1 MEKKKKNQNNKKF
14 DIVNNKTDRK
24 LNKKKLNLGE
34 LNSDKLNIN
43 NQNQNN
49 INKNYND
56 AKSTLLNLNV
66 IEQNNI
72 HKISEEIKAN
82 QINLVESNKEKI
94 YKKEDESKQGQMIS
108 KDENKDNIN
117 KIEKEIINEENII
130 NIEKRKEKNK
140 GTKEEK
146 KKEDKKENIQETK
159 EEKNKEKNEEKNC
172 EACEG
177 NFKEKN
183 KETSEKINKQEN
195 NETNEEK
202 KDLTKNIKVQNELD
216 SNYKEQTK
224 KELSKD
230 EINEKE
236 ESIIPQTDIPSDEIL
251 VKSRKNLLEKTS
263 FSINILSK
271 KKIINEI
278 EKSIDFSIIE
288 IDYGNDL
295 SYFSNIKPK
304 GLKNLGGCCYMNS
317 TLQCLY
323 HIKEFTNYIFKNRKT
338 IQKNNGLIST
348 GLLDTF
354 EGLSKQDSFH
364 YYSPQKFLDNLII
377 IDDSFKGSNGNDS
390 GDLLSTILT
399 ACQEELGQ
407 DSDPQDMSLDQ
418 KQENLIF
425 SDLFHKNN
433 EVSSIIYEVFSY
445 YIRIKN
451 ICFECGAIYY
461 SINIDYMIIFNLEQV
476 FRMNSND
483 LTTSSFNRVVSIENC
498 LSTFSF
504 DKSSFCL
511 KGMLCKYCNK
521 VSNKFSVKSFA
532 TLPKYLIM
540 VMYRGKDEKFEC
552 KVNFEEHLDLKESYY
567 NVKGVPIEKSTK
579 YSLFC
584 GTILYGSKGY
594 GHTVAFCKHFDNNY
608 YIFND
613 TNTRKT
619 DFNEIQK
626 QKIYLLIYK
635 KNDK

>member
-1 MEKKKKNQNNKKF
+1 M
-14 DIVNNKTDRK
+14 
-24 LNKKKLNLGE
+24 
-34 LNSDKLNIN
+34 SIN
-43 NQNQNN
+43 NQNNLNKNDNGIKSTKNNLNDVDQNN
-49 INKNYND
+49 SHKN
-56 AKSTLLNLNV
+56 V
-66 IEQNNI
+66 
-72 HKISEEIKAN
+72 EEIKTN
-82 QINLVESNKEKI
+82 QINLTEANKEKSN
-94 YKKEDESKQGQMIS
+94 KKEEEMKSNQINL

-117 KIEKEIINEENII
+117 KIEKEIMDIIEKNDEANNETNEEN
-130 NIEKRKEKNK
+130 NNNETN
-140 GTKEEK
+140 EEK
-146 KKEDKKENIQETK
+146 I
-159 EEKNKEKNEEKNC
+159 KEKNEEKN
-172 EACEG
+172 E
-177 NFKEKN
+177 EK
-183 KETSEKINKQEN
+183 N

-202 KDLTKNIKVQNELD
+202 IKEKNEEKIEEINELAKNAKAQTELN
-216 SNYKEQTK
+216 SIEKEQVK
-224 KELSKD
+224 EELSK
-230 EINEKE
+230 EIINKKD
-236 ESIIPQTDIPSDEIL
+236 ESIIPQTDKPLSEI
-251 VKSRKNLLEKTS
+251 SEKPEKKLFKETS

-271 KKIINEI
+271 KKIINEM
-278 EKSIDFSIIE
+278 EQSISFSIIE
-288 IDYGNDL
+288 IDYGEDL
-295 SYFSNIKPK
+295 SYFSEIKPK
-304 GLKNLGGCCYMNS
+304 GLENLGGCCYMNS

-354 EGLSKQDSFH
+354 EGLSKQDSNKN
-364 YYSPQKFLDNLII
+364 YYSPKKFLNNLIET
-377 IDDSFKGSNGNDS
+377 DDSFKGSKGNDS

-425 SDLFHKNN
+425 SDLFHKNIQ
-433 EVSSIIYEVFSY
+433 VPSIIYELFSF

-483 LTTSSFNRVVSIENC
+483 LTTSSYNRVVSIENC

-504 DKSSFCL
+504 NKSSFCL
-511 KGMLCKYCNK
+511 KGILCKYCNK

-552 KVNFEEHLDLKESYY
+552 KIDFKEYLDLKESYY

-594 GHTVAFCKHFDNNY
+594 GHTVAFCKHFDNKY

-613 TNTRKT
+613 TYTRET
-619 DFNEIQK
+619 DFIEIQN

-635 KNDK
+635 KNEK

>member
-1 MEKKKKNQNNKKF
+1 M
-14 DIVNNKTDRK
+14 
-24 LNKKKLNLGE
+24 
-34 LNSDKLNIN
+34 SIN
-43 NQNQNN
+43 NQNNLNKNDNGIKSTKNNLNDVDQNN
-49 INKNYND
+49 SHKN
-56 AKSTLLNLNV
+56 V
-66 IEQNNI
+66 
-72 HKISEEIKAN
+72 EEIKTN
-82 QINLVESNKEKI
+82 QINLTEANKEKSN
-94 YKKEDESKQGQMIS
+94 KKEEEMKSNQINL

-117 KIEKEIINEENII
+117 KIEKEIMDIIEKNDEANNETNEEN
-130 NIEKRKEKNK
+130 NNNETN
-140 GTKEEK
+140 EEK
-146 KKEDKKENIQETK
+146 I
-159 EEKNKEKNEEKNC
+159 KEKNEEKN
-172 EACEG
+172 E
-177 NFKEKN
+177 EK
-183 KETSEKINKQEN
+183 N

-202 KDLTKNIKVQNELD
+202 IKEKNEEKIEEINELAKNAKAQTELN
-216 SNYKEQTK
+216 SIEKEQVK
-224 KELSKD
+224 EELSK
-230 EINEKE
+230 EIINKKD
-236 ESIIPQTDIPSDEIL
+236 ESIIPQTDKPLSEI
-251 VKSRKNLLEKTS
+251 SEKPEKKLFKETS

-271 KKIINEI
+271 KKIINEM
-278 EKSIDFSIIE
+278 EQSISFSIIE
-288 IDYGNDL
+288 IDYGEDL
-295 SYFSNIKPK
+295 SYFSEIKPK
-304 GLKNLGGCCYMNS
+304 GLENLGGCCYMNS

-354 EGLSKQDSFH
+354 EGLSKQDSNKN
-364 YYSPQKFLDNLII
+364 YYSPKKFLNNLIET
-377 IDDSFKGSNGNDS
+377 DDSFKGSKGNDS

-425 SDLFHKNN
+425 SDLFHKNIQ
-433 EVSSIIYEVFSY
+433 VPSIIYELFSF

-461 SINIDYMIIFNLEQV
+461 SINLDYIIIFNLEQV
-476 FRMNSND
+476 FRMNSKD
-483 LTTSSFNRVVSIENC
+483 LTTSSYNRVVSIENC

-504 DKSSFCL
+504 NKSSFCL
-511 KGMLCKYCNK
+511 KGILCKYCNK

-532 TLPKYLIM
+532 TLPKYLMM

-552 KVNFEEHLDLKESYY
+552 KIDFKEYLDLKESYY

-594 GHTVAFCKHFDNNY
+594 GHTVAFCKHFDNKY

-613 TNTRKT
+613 TYTRET
-619 DFNEIQK
+619 DFIEIQN

-635 KNDK
+635 KNEK

>member
-1 MEKKKKNQNNKKF
+1 MDTDKENHNNKKL
-14 DIVNNKTDRK
+14 DIANEKV
-24 LNKKKLNLGE
+24 KKKFNRIKIKIGE
-34 LNSDKLNIN
+34 LNSDKPDIN
-43 NQNQNN
+43 NQNN
-49 INKNYND
+49 INKNNND
-56 AKSTLLNLNV
+56 AKSTQINSND
-66 IEQNNI
+66 IDKNDI
-72 HKISEEIKAN
+72 HKINEEIKTN
-82 QINLVESNKEKI
+82 QINLIQINEERK
-94 YKKEDESKQGQMIS
+94 YKKEDESKSGQIIL
-108 KDENKDNIN
+108 KDKNKDNIN
-117 KIEKEIINEENII
+117 KFEKEIINEKNIVI
-130 NIEKRKEKNK
+130 IEKNK
-140 GTKEEK
+140 ESKEEK
-146 KKEDKKENIQETK
+146 NNEANKENIQEIK
-159 EEKNKEKNEEKNC
+159 EEKNKEKNVEDYK
-172 EACEG
+172 G

-183 KETSEKINKQEN
+183 NEKSNGINKQEN
-195 NETNEEK
+195 NKTNEGK
-202 KDLTKNIKVQNELD
+202 NDLIKNIKVQNELD
-216 SNYKEQTK
+216 SNDQEQIK
-224 KELSKD
+224 KEITND

-236 ESIIPQTDIPSDEIL
+236 ESIIPETNIPLNE
-251 VKSRKNLLEKTS
+251 VPEKSEKNLFEKTS

-278 EKSIDFSIIE
+278 EKNINFSIIE

-295 SYFSNIKPK
+295 SYFSKIKPK
-304 GLKNLGGCCYMNS
+304 GLENLGGCCYMNS

-354 EGLSKQDSFH
+354 EGLSKQDLYH
-364 YYSPQKFLDNLII
+364 YYSPQKFLNNLIE
-377 IDDSFKGSNGNDS
+377 IDDSFKGSKGNDS

-425 SDLFHKNN
+425 SDLFHKNI
-433 EVSSIIYEVFSY
+433 EVSSIIYELFSY

-483 LTTSSFNRVVSIENC
+483 LTTSSYNRVVSIENC

-511 KGMLCKYCNK
+511 KGILCKYCNK

-552 KVNFEEHLDLKESYY
+552 KVDFKEYLDLKESYY

-594 GHTVAFCKHFDNNY
+594 GHTIAFCKHFDNKY

-613 TNTRKT
+613 TTTRKT

>member
-1 MEKKKKNQNNKKF
+1 MDTDKENHNNKKL
-14 DIVNNKTDRK
+14 DIANEKV
-24 LNKKKLNLGE
+24 KKKFNRIKIKIGE
-34 LNSDKLNIN
+34 LNSDKLVIN
-43 NQNQNN
+43 NQNN
-49 INKNYND
+49 INKNNND
-56 AKSTLLNLNV
+56 AKSTQINSND
-66 IEQNNI
+66 IDKNDI
-72 HKISEEIKAN
+72 HKINEEIKTN
-82 QINLVESNKEKI
+82 QINLIQINEERK
-94 YKKEDESKQGQMIS
+94 YKKEDESKSGQIIL
-108 KDENKDNIN
+108 KDKNKDNIN
-117 KIEKEIINEENII
+117 KFEKEIINEKNIVI
-130 NIEKRKEKNK
+130 IEKNK
-140 GTKEEK
+140 ESKEEK
-146 KKEDKKENIQETK
+146 NNEANKENIQEIK
-159 EEKNKEKNEEKNC
+159 EEKNKEKNVEDYK
-172 EACEG
+172 G

-183 KETSEKINKQEN
+183 NEKSNGINKQEN
-195 NETNEEK
+195 NKTNEGK
-202 KDLTKNIKVQNELD
+202 NDLIKNIKVQNELD
-216 SNYKEQTK
+216 SNDQEQIK
-224 KELSKD
+224 KEITND

-236 ESIIPQTDIPSDEIL
+236 ESIIPETNIPLNE
-251 VKSRKNLLEKTS
+251 VPEKSEKNLFEKTS

-278 EKSIDFSIIE
+278 EKNINFSIIE

-295 SYFSNIKPK
+295 SYFSKIKPK
-304 GLKNLGGCCYMNS
+304 GLENLGGCCYMNS

-354 EGLSKQDSFH
+354 EGLSKQDLYH
-364 YYSPQKFLDNLII
+364 YYSPQKFLNNLIE
-377 IDDSFKGSNGNDS
+377 IDDSFKGSKGNDS

-425 SDLFHKNN
+425 SDLFHKNI
-433 EVSSIIYEVFSY
+433 EVSSIIYELFSY

-483 LTTSSFNRVVSIENC
+483 LTTSSYNRVVSIENC

-511 KGMLCKYCNK
+511 KGILCKYCNK

-552 KVNFEEHLDLKESYY
+552 KVDFKEYLDLKESYY

-594 GHTVAFCKHFDNNY
+594 GHTIAFCKHFDNKY

-613 TNTRKT
+613 TTTRKT

>member
-1 MEKKKKNQNNKKF
+1 MDTDKENHNNKK
-14 DIVNNKTDRK
+14 NN
-24 LNKKKLNLGE
+24 
-34 LNSDKLNIN
+34 
-43 NQNQNN
+43 
-49 INKNYND
+49 ND
-56 AKSTLLNLNV
+56 AKSTQINSND
-66 IEQNNI
+66 IDRNDI
-72 HKISEEIKAN
+72 HKINEEIKTN
-82 QINLVESNKEKI
+82 QINLIQINEERI
-94 YKKEDESKQGQMIS
+94 YKKEDESKSGQIIL
-108 KDENKDNIN
+108 KDKNKDNIN
-117 KIEKEIINEENII
+117 KFEKEIINEKNIVI
-130 NIEKRKEKNK
+130 IEKNK
-140 GTKEEK
+140 ESKEEK
-146 KKEDKKENIQETK
+146 NNEANKENIQEIK
-159 EEKNKEKNEEKNC
+159 EEKNKEKNVEDYK
-172 EACEG
+172 G

-183 KETSEKINKQEN
+183 NKQEN
-195 NETNEEK
+195 NKTNEGK
-202 KDLTKNIKVQNELD
+202 NDLIKNIKVQNELD
-216 SNYKEQTK
+216 SNDQEQIK
-224 KELSKD
+224 KEITND

-236 ESIIPQTDIPSDEIL
+236 ESIIPETNIPLNE
-251 VKSRKNLLEKTS
+251 VPEKSEKNLFEKTS

-278 EKSIDFSIIE
+278 EKNINFSIIE

-295 SYFSNIKPK
+295 SYFSKIKPK
-304 GLKNLGGCCYMNS
+304 GLENLGGCCYMNS

-354 EGLSKQDSFH
+354 EGLSKQDLYH
-364 YYSPQKFLDNLII
+364 YYSPQKFLNNLIE
-377 IDDSFKGSNGNDS
+377 IDDSFKGSKGNDS

-425 SDLFHKNN
+425 SDLFHKNI
-433 EVSSIIYEVFSY
+433 EVSSIIYELFSY

-483 LTTSSFNRVVSIENC
+483 LTTSSYNRVVSIENC

-511 KGMLCKYCNK
+511 KGILCKYCNK

-552 KVNFEEHLDLKESYY
+552 KVDFKEYLDLKESYY

-594 GHTVAFCKHFDNNY
+594 GHTVAFCKHFDNKY

-613 TNTRKT
+613 TTTRKT

>member
-1 MEKKKKNQNNKKF
+1 MDTDKENHNNKKL
-14 DIVNNKTDRK
+14 DIDNEKV
-24 LNKKKLNLGE
+24 KKKFNRIKIKIGE
-34 LNSDKLNIN
+34 LNSDKLVIN
-43 NQNQNN
+43 NQNN
-49 INKNYND
+49 INKNNND
-56 AKSTLLNLNV
+56 AKSTQINSND
-66 IEQNNI
+66 IDKNDI
-72 HKISEEIKAN
+72 HKINEEIKTN
-82 QINLVESNKEKI
+82 QINLIQINEERI
-94 YKKEDESKQGQMIS
+94 YKKEDESKSGQIIL
-108 KDENKDNIN
+108 KNKNKDNIN
-117 KIEKEIINEENII
+117 KFEKEIINEKNIVI
-130 NIEKRKEKNK
+130 IEKNK
-140 GTKEEK
+140 ESKEEK
-146 KKEDKKENIQETK
+146 NNETNKENIQEIK
-159 EEKNKEKNEEKNC
+159 EEKNKEKNVEDYK
-172 EACEG
+172 G

-183 KETSEKINKQEN
+183 NEKSKGINKQEN
-195 NETNEEK
+195 NKTNEGK
-202 KDLTKNIKVQNELD
+202 NDLIKNIKVQNELD
-216 SNYKEQTK
+216 SNDQEQIK
-224 KELSKD
+224 KEITND

-236 ESIIPQTDIPSDEIL
+236 ESIIPETNIPLNE
-251 VKSRKNLLEKTS
+251 VPEKSEKNLFEKTS

-278 EKSIDFSIIE
+278 EKNINFSIIE

-295 SYFSNIKPK
+295 SYFSKIKPK
-304 GLKNLGGCCYMNS
+304 GLENLGGCCYMNS

-354 EGLSKQDSFH
+354 EGLSKQDLYH
-364 YYSPQKFLDNLII
+364 YYSPQKFLNNLIE
-377 IDDSFKGSNGNDS
+377 IDDSFKGSKGNDS

-425 SDLFHKNN
+425 SDLFHKNI
-433 EVSSIIYEVFSY
+433 EVSSIIYELFSY

-476 FRMNSND
+476 FRMNSNE
-483 LTTSSFNRVVSIENC
+483 LTTSSYNRVVSIENC

-511 KGMLCKYCNK
+511 KGILCKYCNK
-521 VSNKFSVKSFA
+521 VSNRFSVKSFA

-552 KVNFEEHLDLKESYY
+552 KVDFKEYLDLKESYY

-594 GHTVAFCKHFDNNY
+594 GHTVAFCKHFDNKY

-613 TNTRKT
+613 TTTRKT

>member
-1 MEKKKKNQNNKKF
+1 M
-14 DIVNNKTDRK
+14 
-24 LNKKKLNLGE
+24 
-34 LNSDKLNIN
+34 SIN
-43 NQNQNN
+43 NQNNLNKNDNGIKSTKNNLNDVDQNN
-49 INKNYND
+49 SHKN
-56 AKSTLLNLNV
+56 V
-66 IEQNNI
+66 
-72 HKISEEIKAN
+72 EEIKTN
-82 QINLVESNKEKI
+82 QINLTEANKEKSN
-94 YKKEDESKQGQMIS
+94 KKEEEMKSNQINL

-117 KIEKEIINEENII
+117 KIEKEIMDIIEKNDEANNETNEEN
-130 NIEKRKEKNK
+130 NNNETN
-140 GTKEEK
+140 EEK
-146 KKEDKKENIQETK
+146 I
-159 EEKNKEKNEEKNC
+159 KEKNEEKN
-172 EACEG
+172 E
-177 NFKEKN
+177 EK
-183 KETSEKINKQEN
+183 N

-202 KDLTKNIKVQNELD
+202 IKEKNEEKYEEKNNETNEEKIKEKNEEKNEEKNNETNEEKIKEKNEEKIEEINELAKNAKAQTELN
-216 SNYKEQTK
+216 SIEKEQVK
-224 KELSKD
+224 EELSK
-230 EINEKE
+230 EIINKKD
-236 ESIIPQTDIPSDEIL
+236 ESIIPQTDKPLSEI
-251 VKSRKNLLEKTS
+251 SEKPEKKLFKETS

-271 KKIINEI
+271 KKIINEM
-278 EKSIDFSIIE
+278 EQSISFSIIE
-288 IDYGNDL
+288 IDYGEDL
-295 SYFSNIKPK
+295 SYFSEIKPK
-304 GLKNLGGCCYMNS
+304 GLENLGGCCYMNS

-354 EGLSKQDSFH
+354 EGLSKQDSNKN
-364 YYSPQKFLDNLII
+364 YYSPKKFLNNLIET
-377 IDDSFKGSNGNDS
+377 DDSFKGSKGNDS

-425 SDLFHKNN
+425 SDLFHKNIQ
-433 EVSSIIYEVFSY
+433 VPSIIYELFSF

-461 SINIDYMIIFNLEQV
+461 SINLDYIIIFNLEQV
-476 FRMNSND
+476 FRMNSKD
-483 LTTSSFNRVVSIENC
+483 LTTSSYNRVVSIENC

-504 DKSSFCL
+504 NKSSFCL
-511 KGMLCKYCNK
+511 KGILCKYCNK

-532 TLPKYLIM
+532 TLPKYLMM

-552 KVNFEEHLDLKESYY
+552 KIDFKEYLDLKESYY

-594 GHTVAFCKHFDNNY
+594 GHTVAFCKHFDNKY

-613 TNTRKT
+613 TYTRET
-619 DFNEIQK
+619 DFIEIQN

-635 KNDK
+635 KNEK

>member
-1 MEKKKKNQNNKKF
+1 M
-14 DIVNNKTDRK
+14 
-24 LNKKKLNLGE
+24 
-34 LNSDKLNIN
+34 SIN
-43 NQNQNN
+43 NQNNLNKNDNGIKSTQINLNDVDQNN
-49 INKNYND
+49 SHKN
-56 AKSTLLNLNV
+56 V
-66 IEQNNI
+66 
-72 HKISEEIKAN
+72 EEIKTN
-82 QINLVESNKEKI
+82 QINLTEANKEKI
-94 YKKEDESKQGQMIS
+94 NKKEDKMKSNKINL

-117 KIEKEIINEENII
+117 KIEKEIIIGETIDI
-130 NIEKRKEKNK
+130 IEKN
-140 GTKEEK
+140 
-146 KKEDKKENIQETK
+146 
-159 EEKNKEKNEEKNC
+159 NE
-172 EACEG
+172 A
-177 NFKEKN
+177 
-183 KETSEKINKQEN
+183 N

-202 KDLTKNIKVQNELD
+202 NNETNKEKNNETNKEKNNETNEEKIKEKNDEKIEEINELAKNAKAQTELN
-216 SNYKEQTK
+216 SIENEQVKE
-224 KELSKD
+224 ELSK
-230 EINEKE
+230 EKINKKD
-236 ESIIPQTDIPSDEIL
+236 ESIIPQTDMPLDEISA
-251 VKSRKNLLEKTS
+251 KPEKKLFKETS

-278 EKSIDFSIIE
+278 EQSISFSIIE
-288 IDYGNDL
+288 IDYGDDL
-295 SYFSNIKPK
+295 SYFSEIRPK
-304 GLKNLGGCCYMNS
+304 GLENLGGCCYMNS

-354 EGLSKQDSFH
+354 EGLSKQDSNNN
-364 YYSPQKFLDNLII
+364 YYSPKKFLNNLIET
-377 IDDSFKGSNGNDS
+377 DDSFKGSKGNDS

-425 SDLFHKNN
+425 SDLFHKNI
-433 EVSSIIYEVFSY
+433 EVPSIIYELFSY

-461 SINIDYMIIFNLEQV
+461 SINLDYMIIFNLEQV

-483 LTTSSFNRVVSIENC
+483 LTTSSYNRVVSIENC

-504 DKSSFCL
+504 NKSSFCL

-532 TLPKYLIM
+532 TLPKYLMM

-552 KVNFEEHLDLKESYY
+552 KIDFKEYLDLKESYY

-594 GHTVAFCKHFDNNY
+594 GHTVAFCKHFDNKY

-613 TNTRKT
+613 TNTRET
-619 DFNEIQK
+619 EFIEIQK

-635 KNDK
+635 KNEK

>member
-1 MEKKKKNQNNKKF
+1 MDIDTKKNNKMDEKF
-14 DIVNNKTDRK
+14 RTKKTK
-24 LNKKKLNLGE
+24 IEE
-34 LNSDKLNIN
+34 LNSDKLIIN
-43 NQNQNN
+43 KQNQNN
-49 INKNYND
+49 LNKNDND
-56 AKSTLLNLNV
+56 TKSTQINLND
-66 IEQNNI
+66 IDKNNI
-72 HKISEEIKAN
+72 HKINEKIKTN
-82 QINLVESNKEKI
+82 QINLIETNKEKI
-94 YKKEDESKQGQMIS
+94 YKEEDETTSVQMLL
-108 KDENKDNIN
+108 KDENKENIN
-117 KIEKEIINEENII
+117 KIEQEIINGENII
-130 NIEKRKEKNK
+130 IV
-140 GTKEEK
+140 
-146 KKEDKKENIQETK
+146 
-159 EEKNKEKNEEKNC
+159 EKNKEKNKKNKKEKNN
-172 EACEG
+172 ETNKENVKEKNREKNNETYKG

-183 KETSEKINKQEN
+183 KEKKEGINKEEN
-195 NETNEEK
+195 NETNEK
-202 KDLTKNIKVQNELD
+202 KNELTKNKKPENELY
-216 SNYKEQTK
+216 SNNKEQNK

-230 EINEKE
+230 ETNEKK
-236 ESIIPQTDIPSDEIL
+236 ESTIPKEDISLDEISA
-251 VKSRKNLLEKTS
+251 KSGKNLFEKTS
-263 FSINILSK
+263 FNINLLSK
-271 KKIINEI
+271 KKKINEM
-278 EKSIDFSIIE
+278 EKSINFSIIE

-304 GLKNLGGCCYMNS
+304 GLENLGGCCYMNS

-354 EGLSKQDSFH
+354 EGLSKQDSYY
-364 YYSPQKFLDNLII
+364 YYSPQKFLKNLIE
-377 IDDSFKGSNGNDS
+377 IDDSFKGSKGNDS

-407 DSDPQDMSLDQ
+407 DSEPQDMSLDQ

-425 SDLFHKNN
+425 SDLFHKNI
-433 EVSSIIYEVFSY
+433 EVSSIIYELFSY
-445 YIRIKN
+445 YKRIKN

-461 SINIDYMIIFNLEQV
+461 SINLDYMIIFNLEQV

-483 LTTSSFNRVVSIENC
+483 LTTSPYNRVVSIENC

-552 KVNFEEHLDLKESYY
+552 KVDFKEYLDLKESYY

-619 DFNEIQK
+619 DFDEIQK

-635 KNDK
+635 KR

>member
-1 MEKKKKNQNNKKF
+1 MDTDKENHNNKK
-14 DIVNNKTDRK
+14 NN
-24 LNKKKLNLGE
+24 
-34 LNSDKLNIN
+34 
-43 NQNQNN
+43 
-49 INKNYND
+49 ND
-56 AKSTLLNLNV
+56 AKSTQINSND
-66 IEQNNI
+66 IDRNDI
-72 HKISEEIKAN
+72 HKINEEIKTN
-82 QINLVESNKEKI
+82 QINLIQINEERI
-94 YKKEDESKQGQMIS
+94 YKKEGESKSGQIIL
-108 KDENKDNIN
+108 KDKNKDNIN
-117 KIEKEIINEENII
+117 KFEKEIINEKNIVI
-130 NIEKRKEKNK
+130 IEKNK
-140 GTKEEK
+140 ESKEEK
-146 KKEDKKENIQETK
+146 NNEANKENIQEIK
-159 EEKNKEKNEEKNC
+159 EEKNKEKNVEDYK
-172 EACEG
+172 G

-183 KETSEKINKQEN
+183 NKQEN
-195 NETNEEK
+195 NKTNEGK
-202 KDLTKNIKVQNELD
+202 NDLIKNIKVQNELD
-216 SNYKEQTK
+216 SNDQEQIK
-224 KELSKD
+224 KEITND

-236 ESIIPQTDIPSDEIL
+236 ESIIPETNIPLNE
-251 VKSRKNLLEKTS
+251 VPEKSEKNLFEKTS

-278 EKSIDFSIIE
+278 EKNINFSIIE

-295 SYFSNIKPK
+295 SYFSKIKPK
-304 GLKNLGGCCYMNS
+304 GLENLGGCCYMNS

-354 EGLSKQDSFH
+354 EGLSKQDLYH
-364 YYSPQKFLDNLII
+364 YYSPQKFLNNLIE
-377 IDDSFKGSNGNDS
+377 IDDSFKGSKGNDS

-425 SDLFHKNN
+425 SDLFHKNI
-433 EVSSIIYEVFSY
+433 EVSSIIYELFSY

-483 LTTSSFNRVVSIENC
+483 LTTSSYNRVVSIENC

-511 KGMLCKYCNK
+511 KGILCKYCNK

-552 KVNFEEHLDLKESYY
+552 KVDFKEYLDLKESYY

-594 GHTVAFCKHFDNNY
+594 GHTVAFCKHFDNKY

-613 TNTRKT
+613 TTTRKT

>member
-1 MEKKKKNQNNKKF
+1 MDKDTENHNNKKF
-14 DIVNNKTDRK
+14 DVVNNKTEK
-24 LNKKKLNLGE
+24 KPNKIKIEAGE
-34 LNSDKLNIN
+34 ISSDKLIIN

-49 INKNYND
+49 TNQNYND
-56 AKSTLLNLNV
+56 AKSTQINLNDTD
-66 IEQNNI
+66 QNNT
-72 HKISEEIKAN
+72 HKINEEIKTN
-82 QINLVESNKEKI
+82 QINLTEANKEKI
-94 YKKEDESKQGQMIS
+94 YKIEDERKPGQIIS
-108 KDENKDNIN
+108 KDENQDNTN
-117 KIEKEIINEENII
+117 TIEKEIINGENII
-130 NIEKRKEKNK
+130 IIEKSNEKNK
-140 GTKEEK
+140 EAKEEK
-146 KKEDKKENIQETK
+146 NNEDNKKNIQENK
-159 EEKNKEKNEEKNC
+159 EEKNKEKNEKKNDEVNKGNFNEKN
-172 EACEG
+172 
-177 NFKEKN
+177 N
-183 KETSEKINKQEN
+183 ETREEINKQEN

-202 KDLTKNIKVQNELD
+202 NDLTKNIKVQNELD
-216 SNYKEQTK
+216 SNGKEQIK
-224 KELSKD
+224 KELSKE
-230 EINEKE
+230 EINEKK
-236 ESIIPQTDIPSDEIL
+236 ESIIPQIDIPSDDISA
-251 VKSRKNLLEKTS
+251 KSGKNLLEKTS

-271 KKIINEI
+271 KKKINEI
-278 EKSIDFSIIE
+278 ENSINFSIIE

-295 SYFSNIKPK
+295 SYFDKIKPK
-304 GLKNLGGCCYMNS
+304 GLENLGGCCYMNS

-323 HIKEFTNYIFKNRKT
+323 HIKEFTNYILKNRKT

-364 YYSPQKFLDNLII
+364 YYSPQKFLNNLIE
-377 IDDSFKGSNGNDS
+377 IDDSFKGSKGNDS

-425 SDLFHKNN
+425 SDLFHKNI
-433 EVSSIIYEVFSY
+433 EVSSIIYELFSY
-445 YIRIKN
+445 YMRIKN

-483 LTTSSFNRVVSIENC
+483 LITSSYNRVVSIENC
-498 LSTFSF
+498 LSSFSF

-552 KVNFEEHLDLKESYY
+552 KVDFKENLDLKESYY

-594 GHTVAFCKHFDNNY
+594 GHTVAFCKHFDNKY

-635 KNDK
+635 KNVK